1 MKVQGANA
9 SSRKTRALIKKAF
22 AEIINEKKSL
32 SKVTVTEIVK
42 RADITRST
50 FYTHYD
56 DIYDVAKD
64 YQMETIQLL
73 ISDDLVLHSKEEI
86 EKYFDDI
93 IGCLKKNE
101 NTYKMLLAADESLYF
116 LQKMSD
122 IAVEKLYNVLHKI
135 YPNNKRLRL
144 TISFFMDGIMDEL
157 VKYFRNKSDYT
168 LDELLLAAKDIFRE
182 IFY

>member
-22 AEIINEKKSL
+22 AEIINEKKSF

-86 EKYFDDI
+86 EQYFDDI
-93 IGCLKKNE
+93 IECLKKNE
-101 NTYKMLLAADESLYF
+101 STYKMLLAAD
-116 LQKMSD
+116 
-122 IAVEKLYNVLHKI
+122 
-135 YPNNKRLRL
+135 
-144 TISFFMDGIMDEL
+144 
-157 VKYFRNKSDYT
+157 
-168 LDELLLAAKDIFRE
+168 
-182 IFY
+182 

>member
-1 MKVQGANA
+1 MKVQVANS
-9 SSRKTRALIKKAF
+9 SSRKTRARIKTAF

-73 ISDDLVLHSKEEI
+73 ISDDLVLHSKEDV

-93 IGCLKKNE
+93 TLCLKKNE
-101 NTYKMLLAADESLYF
+101 NTYKMLLSADESLYF
-116 LQKMSD
+116 LLKMSNTA
-122 IAVEKLYNVLHKI
+122 IEKLYDILKNI
-135 YPNNKRLRL
+135 YPNDKYLKL
-144 TISFFMDGIMDEL
+144 TISFFMKGTIDEL
-157 VKYFRNKSDYT
+157 VKYFRHNSNYT
-168 LDELLLAAKDIFRE
+168 LDEILLNSKKLFKKIFD
-182 IFY
+182 

>member
-1 MKVQGANA
+1 MKVQGANS
-9 SSRKTRALIKKAF
+9 SSRKTRSLIKKAF

-50 FYTHYD
+50 FCTHYD

-64 YQMETIQLL
+64 YQIETIKLL

-93 IGCLKKNE
+93 IECLKENE

-116 LQKMSD
+116 LKKMSD
-122 IAVEKLYNVLHKI
+122 TGVEKLYLVLKDI
-135 YPNNKRLRL
+135 YPNSKYLKL
-144 TISFFMDGIMDEL
+144 SISFFMDGIVDEL
-157 VKYFRNKSDYT
+157 VKYFRNSSKYS
-168 LDELLLAAKDIFRE
+168 LDELLVTVKTIFNR
-182 IFY
+182 IFV